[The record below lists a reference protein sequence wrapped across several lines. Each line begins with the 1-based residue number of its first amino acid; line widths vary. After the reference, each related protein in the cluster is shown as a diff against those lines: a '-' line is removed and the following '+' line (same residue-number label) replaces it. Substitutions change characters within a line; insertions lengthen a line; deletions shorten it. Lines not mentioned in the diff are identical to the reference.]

1 MYYKITVP
9 SSLNLRSSDD
19 CHKFIGEQIK
29 LNNDN
34 DNLVVIEFV
43 NELGDILDYS
53 GFLDAA
59 VVGCTDT
66 RVTNCAKVSK
76 YSPVPG
82 RATIISGPNRGEVIS
97 VV

>member
-1 MYYKITVP
+1 MYYKIQVP

-19 CHKFIGEQIK
+19 CHKFIGEQI
-29 LNNDN
+29 NNVN
-34 DNLVVIEFV
+34 DEVLIVEFV

-97 VV
+97 II

>member
-9 SSLNLRSSDD
+9 SGLNLRNSDE
-19 CHKFIGEQIK
+19 CHKFIGEQI
-29 LNNDN
+29 NNVN
-34 DNLVVIEFV
+34 DQVLIVEFV
-43 NELGDILDYS
+43 DEFGNILDYA
-53 GFLDAA
+53 GFLDAS

-66 RVTNCAKVSK
+66 RWQDYAKVSK

-82 RATIISGPNRGEVIS
+82 RATIVSGPNRGKVI

>member
-9 SSLNLRSSDD
+9 RDLNLRSSDD
-19 CHKFIGEQIK
+19 CHKFIGEQ
-29 LNNDN
+29 LNNIN

-59 VVGCTDT
+59 IVGSTDT
-66 RVTNCAKVSK
+66 RTTDCAKVSK
-76 YSPVPG
+76 YFPG
-82 RATIISGPNRGEVIS
+82 KATIMSGPNRGEVIS
-97 VV
+97 I

>member
-1 MYYKITVP
+1 MYYKKIQVP

-29 LNNDN
+29 LDN

-43 NELGDILDYS
+43 NESGNILDYS

-66 RVTNCAKVSK
+66 RVTNCAKASK
-76 YSPVPG
+76 YFPNK
-82 RATIISGPNRGEVIS
+82 ATVMSGPNKGEVIS
-97 VV
+97 I

>member
-9 SSLNLRSSDD
+9 FTLNLRSSDD
-19 CHKFIGEQIK
+19 CHKFIGEQI
-29 LNNDN
+29 NNVN
-34 DNLVVIEFV
+34 DEVLIVEFV

-66 RVTNCAKVSK
+66 RTTDCAKVSK
-76 YSPVPG
+76 YFPG
-82 RATIISGPNRGEVIS
+82 KATIMSGPNRGEVIS
-97 VV
+97 II

>member
-1 MYYKITVP
+1 MHYKITVP
-9 SSLNLRSSDD
+9 ATLNLRSSDD

-66 RVTNCAKVSK
+66 SWQDCAKASK
-76 YSPVPG
+76 YFPG
-82 RATIISGPNRGEVIS
+82 KATIMSGPNKGKVITI
-97 VV
+97 

>member
-1 MYYKITVP
+1 MHYKITVP
-9 SSLNLRSSDD
+9 SSLDLRSSDD

-29 LNNDN
+29 LNN

-82 RATIISGPNRGEVIS
+82 RATIISGPNRGKVIS

>member
-1 MYYKITVP
+1 MHYKITVP

-19 CHKFIGEQIK
+19 CHKFIGEQ
-29 LNNDN
+29 LNNVN
-34 DNLVVIEFV
+34 ENLIVVEFV
-43 NELGDILDYS
+43 NESGEILDYS

-66 RVTNCAKVSK
+66 RTTDYAKVSK

-82 RATIISGPNRGEVIS
+82 KATVISGPNRGEVIS
-97 VV
+97 I

>member
-19 CHKFIGEQIK
+19 CHAFIGEQ
-29 LNNDN
+29 LNNIN
-34 DNLVVIEFV
+34 DNLVVVEFV
-43 NELGDILDYS
+43 NELGEILDYS

-66 RVTNCAKVSK
+66 RTTDCAKVSK
-76 YSPVPG
+76 YFPG
-82 RATIISGPNRGEVIS
+82 KATVMSGPNTGKVITI
-97 VV
+97 

>member
-1 MYYKITVP
+1 MYIKITVP
-9 SSLNLRSSDD
+9 STLNLRNSDD
-19 CHKFIGEQIK
+19 CHKFIGEQI
-29 LNNDN
+29 NNVN
-34 DNLVVIEFV
+34 ENLIVIEFV

-66 RVTNCAKVSK
+66 RTTDYAKVSK

-82 RATIISGPNRGEVIS
+82 KATVISGPNRGEVIS
-97 VV
+97 I

>member
-1 MYYKITVP
+1 MHYKMTVP
-9 SSLNLRSSDD
+9 ATLNLRSSDD
-19 CHKFIGEQIK
+19 CHKFIGEQI
-29 LNNDN
+29 NNVN
-34 DNLVVIEFV
+34 ENLIVVEFV
-43 NELGDILDYS
+43 NESGKILDYV

-66 RVTNCAKVSK
+66 RWQDYAKVSK

-82 RATIISGPNRGEVIS
+82 RATIVSGPNRGKVI

>member
-1 MYYKITVP
+1 MHYKITVP
-9 SSLNLRSSDD
+9 SSLDLRSSDD

-29 LNNDN
+29 LNN

-82 RATIISGPNRGEVIS
+82 RATIISGPNRGKVIS
-97 VV
+97 I

>member
-1 MYYKITVP
+1 MYIKITVP
-9 SSLNLRSSDD
+9 ATLNLRSSDE
-19 CHKFIGEQIK
+19 CHAFIGEQIK
-29 LNNDN
+29 LNNE
-34 DNLVVIEFV
+34 NLIVVEFV
-43 NELGDILDYS
+43 NESGEILDYS

-66 RVTNCAKVSK
+66 RTTDYAKVSK

-97 VV
+97 I

>member
-1 MYYKITVP
+1 MHYKITVP

-34 DNLVVIEFV
+34 LVVIEFV
-43 NELGDILDYS
+43 NESGEILDYA

-66 RVTNCAKVSK
+66 RTTDCAKVSK
-76 YSPVPG
+76 YFPG
-82 RATIISGPNRGEVIS
+82 KATVMSGPNRGKVIS
-97 VV
+97 I

>member
-1 MYYKITVP
+1 MYYKKIQVP

-29 LNNDN
+29 LNNE
-34 DNLVVIEFV
+34 NLIVVEFV
-43 NELGDILDYS
+43 NESGNILDYS

-66 RVTNCAKVSK
+66 RTTDCAKVSK
-76 YSPVPG
+76 YFPG
-82 RATIISGPNRGEVIS
+82 KATIMSGPNRGKVITI
-97 VV
+97 

>member
-1 MYYKITVP
+1 MYYKIEVP
-9 SSLNLRSSDD
+9 STLNLRNSDE

-29 LNNDN
+29 LDN

-43 NELGDILDYS
+43 DEFGNILDYS

-66 RVTNCAKVSK
+66 RTTDYAKVSK

-82 RATIISGPNRGEVIS
+82 RATIVSGPNRGEVIS
-97 VV
+97 I

>member
-1 MYYKITVP
+1 MHYKITVP
-9 SSLNLRSSDD
+9 SSLDLRSSDD

-34 DNLVVIEFV
+34 LVVIEFV
-43 NELGDILDYS
+43 NESGEILDYA

-66 RVTNCAKVSK
+66 RITNCAKVSK

-82 RATIISGPNRGEVIS
+82 RATIISGPNRGKVIS